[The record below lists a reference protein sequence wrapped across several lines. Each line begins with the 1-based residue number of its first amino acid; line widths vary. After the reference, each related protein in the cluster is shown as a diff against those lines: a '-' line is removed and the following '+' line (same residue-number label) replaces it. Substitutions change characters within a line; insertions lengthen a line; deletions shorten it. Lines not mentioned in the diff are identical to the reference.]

1 MGEIKGDEAMRAR
14 NGIKRDII
22 KATTTTTTTT
32 RRMEMIEIAG
42 EQTIHNISWSHEQ
55 ETV

>member
-22 KATTTTTTTT
+22 KATTTTT

-42 EQTIHNISWSHEQ
+42 EQTLHNISWSHEQ